1 MSIVWKLLRQ
11 HISLPQFAGFSLANL
26 FGMLIVLLGYQFY
39 SDVLPV
45 FTQGDSFMGSDYL
58 IVSKKISIGSTLG
71 GNSTQF
77 TESEIG
83 DIASQPFTKKAARFT
98 STEYKVDAHMGIDGV
113 QVLSSEIFFESVPD
127 GFLDV
132 TLEQWKWSEGDTTVP
147 IVRPRSYINMYNFGF
162 AQTHSLPK
170 ISDGLMGM
178 IDFRISI
185 HGNGKQGEY
194 KGKVIGLSN
203 RLNSI
208 LVPQAFMD
216 WSNKTYAP
224 EETSLPSR
232 LIVEV
237 DNPTDERIAHYI
249 SDCGYEVEDNKLQ
262 AEKTTYFLRVV
273 VMLVMSVGLIISL
286 LSFYILMLSIY
297 LLVQKNTSKLE
308 HLMLIGYSPSQV
320 ARPYQLLTLALNVLV
335 LAIVLA
341 AVSLLRGEYMDML
354 QTLYPNIDDGSLL
367 PAVTLGLVLLAA
379 VTLANTAAV
388 RRKVTAIWKQGRVAA
403 VALFVVLTLPTNL
416 SAESKTTVGDVFATM
431 PDSLMPYL
439 SKNNRLD
446 LIDFA
451 KAGMKSE
458 VNNALDGST
467 ELLKLT
473 DNYMKLQ
480 LNSQTT
486 VEMRLIKADS
496 LLADSAD
503 YVLYVVKTCRTSD
516 AGHSE
521 VRKFTSK
528 WMPLSLSLSLKDR
541 VGEMMMRKQDTTEE
555 EWQKAVAAID
565 NADVTA
571 ELSPDS
577 DILSLSLT
585 FSLLTADDKKI
596 ISDKITLTTLKIN
609 L

>member
-147 IVRPRSYINMYNFGF
+147 IVLPRSYINMYNFGF

-308 HLMLIGYSPSQV
+308 NLMLIGYSPSQV

-341 AVSLLRGEYMDML
+341 AVSLLRGGYMDML

-388 RRKVTAIWKQGRVAA
+388 RRKVTAIWNQGRVAA

-585 FSLLTADDKKI
+585 FFLLTADDKKI
-596 ISDKITLTTLKIN
+596 ISDKITLITLKIN

>member
-147 IVRPRSYINMYNFGF
+147 IVLPRSYINMYNFGF

-308 HLMLIGYSPSQV
+308 NLMLIGYSPSQV

-416 SAESKTTVGDVFATM
+416 SAESKTTVGEVFATM

-458 VNNALDGST
+458 VNNVFDGST

>member
-147 IVRPRSYINMYNFGF
+147 IVLPRSYINMYNFGF

-273 VMLVMSVGLIISL
+273 V
-286 LSFYILMLSIY
+286 
-297 LLVQKNTSKLE
+297 
-308 HLMLIGYSPSQV
+308 MLIGYSPSQV

-458 VNNALDGST
+458 VNNAFDGST

-528 WMPLSLSLSLKDR
+528 WMPISLSLSLKDR

-596 ISDKITLTTLKIN
+596 ISDKVTLTTLKIN

>member
-77 TESEIG
+77 IESEIG

-147 IVRPRSYINMYNFGF
+147 IVLPRSYINMYNFGF

-308 HLMLIGYSPSQV
+308 NLMLIGYSPSQV

-341 AVSLLRGEYMDML
+341 AVSLLRGGYMDML

-458 VNNALDGST
+458 VNNAFDGST

-480 LNSQTT
+480 LNRQTT

-577 DILSLSLT
+577 DILSLSMT

-596 ISDKITLTTLKIN
+596 ISDKVTLTTLKIN

>member
-147 IVRPRSYINMYNFGF
+147 IVLPRSYINMYNFGF

-308 HLMLIGYSPSQV
+308 NLMLIGYSPSQV

-341 AVSLLRGEYMDML
+341 AVSLLRGGYMDML

-458 VNNALDGST
+458 VNNAFDGST

-596 ISDKITLTTLKIN
+596 ISDKVTLTTLKIN

>member
-147 IVRPRSYINMYNFGF
+147 IVLPRSYINMYNFGF

-308 HLMLIGYSPSQV
+308 NLMLIGYSPSQV

-439 SKNNRLD
+439 SKNTRLD
-446 LIDFA
+446 LTDFA

-458 VNNALDGST
+458 VNNAFDGST

-596 ISDKITLTTLKIN
+596 ISDKITLITLKIN

>member
-77 TESEIG
+77 IESEIG

-147 IVRPRSYINMYNFGF
+147 IVLPRSYINMYNFGF

-308 HLMLIGYSPSQV
+308 NLMLIGYSPSQV

-341 AVSLLRGEYMDML
+341 AVSLLRGGYMDML

-458 VNNALDGST
+458 VNNAFDGST

-541 VGEMMMRKQDTTEE
+541 VGDMMMRKQDTTEE

-577 DILSLSLT
+577 DILSLSMT

-596 ISDKITLTTLKIN
+596 ISDKVTLTTLKIN

>member
-77 TESEIG
+77 IESEIG

-147 IVRPRSYINMYNFGF
+147 IVLPRSYINMYNFGF

-308 HLMLIGYSPSQV
+308 NLMLIGYSPSQV

-341 AVSLLRGEYMDML
+341 AVSLLRGGYMDML

-458 VNNALDGST
+458 VNNAFDGST

-480 LNSQTT
+480 LNRQTT

-541 VGEMMMRKQDTTEE
+541 VGDMMMRKQDTTEE

-577 DILSLSLT
+577 DILSLSMT

-596 ISDKITLTTLKIN
+596 ISDKVTLTTLKIN

>member
-1 MSIVWKLLRQ
+1 M
-11 HISLPQFAGFSLANL
+11 PQFAGFSLANL

-58 IVSKKISIGSTLG
+58 IVSKKISVGSTLG
-71 GNSTQF
+71 ANSTQF

-83 DIASQPFTKKAARFT
+83 DIASQPFTKKAAKFT

-132 TLEQWKWSEGDTTVP
+132 SLDQWKWSEGDTTVP
-147 IVRPRSYINMYNFGF
+147 IVLPRSYINMYNFGF

-194 KGKVIGLSN
+194 KGRVIGLSN

-216 WSNKTYAP
+216 WSNKTYSP
-224 EETSLPSR
+224 EETTLPSR

-273 VMLVMSVGLIISL
+273 VMIVMSVGLVISL

-308 HLMLIGYSPSQV
+308 NLMLIGYSPSQV

-335 LAIVLA
+335 LAIVLV

-367 PAVTLGLVLLAA
+367 PAVALGLMLLAV
-379 VTLANTAAV
+379 VTLVNIAAV

-403 VALFVVLTLPTNL
+403 VALLVALTLPTNL
-416 SAESKTTVGDVFATM
+416 SAESKTTVGEVFATM
-431 PDSLMPYL
+431 PDSLIPYL
-439 SKNNRLD
+439 STNNKLD
-446 LIDFA
+446 LIDFS

-458 VNNALDGST
+458 VKNSFDGTT

-473 DNYMKLQ
+473 DNYLKLQ

-486 VEMRLIKADS
+486 VEMRLKKADS

-503 YVLYVVKTCRTSD
+503 CVLYVVKTYRATD
-516 AGHSE
+516 ASHSE

-528 WMPLSLSLSLKDR
+528 WMPLHFSLSLRER
-541 VGEMMMRKQDTTEE
+541 VGEMVARKQDTTDE
-555 EWQKAVAAID
+555 EWQKALAVTN
-565 NADVTA
+565 NADVIVD
-571 ELSPDS
+571 LSPEADTLT
-577 DILSLSLT
+577 LSLS

-596 ISDKITLTTLKIN
+596 ISEKITLTTLKIN

>member
-11 HISLPQFAGFSLANL
+11 PISLPQFAGFSLANL

-113 QVLSSEIFFESVPD
+113 QVLSSEIFLESVPD
-127 GFLDV
+127 RFLDV

-147 IVRPRSYINMYNFGF
+147 IVLPRSYINMYNFGF

-297 LLVQKNTSKLE
+297 LLVQKNTSKLAN
-308 HLMLIGYSPSQV
+308 LMLIGYSPSQV
-320 ARPYQLLTLALNVLV
+320 ARPYQLLALALNVLV
-335 LAIVLA
+335 LAVVLA

>member
-11 HISLPQFAGFSLANL
+11 HISLPQFTGFSLANL

-147 IVRPRSYINMYNFGF
+147 IVLPRSYINMYNFGF

-308 HLMLIGYSPSQV
+308 NLMLIGYSPSQV